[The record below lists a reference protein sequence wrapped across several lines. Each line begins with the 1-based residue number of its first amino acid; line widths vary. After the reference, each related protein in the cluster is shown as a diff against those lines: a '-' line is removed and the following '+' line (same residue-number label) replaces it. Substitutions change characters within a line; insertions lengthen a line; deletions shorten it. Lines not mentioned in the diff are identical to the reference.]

1 MTTIVRTLGMMLL
14 GALLTGCGLVPS
26 KQERA
31 LERVAKDWSQVVRAS
46 QIVPI
51 YPLSED
57 LLPGDVFLVQT
68 SLDEQVALYRKRG
81 FLPIDAP
88 FARLPV
94 TGYGAHYRDFR
105 RSRECPETRR
115 SGIGDLMYNPPCLEN
130 LPIAAFPSYSFE
142 VGGSQGFGIGIPL
155 QAVNVGLNLTRSST
169 AIGSVSIQDAY
180 TYGVDVTSLLDDLD
194 LWVQR
199 NPERLKPYRAVRDDD
214 GRRYRPRAY
223 LRVVS
228 RVYVAR
234 ALDVYLQS
242 TSKMGGGADAQLAG
256 LGAGLGQLVGNTVD
270 RTLDRVQG
278 LDALNCGLA
287 GGSPV
292 QRVRDLAGGVLGRAG
307 APVERVT
314 DVACRL
320 PPATVDK
327 LLKDT
332 ELQKRVKG
340 LTQMLGNAVDR
351 GVPMNL
357 LSALPSVRLKVT
369 SHTDSSVG
377 MTERFE
383 RPLAVGYVGF
393 DVPIDPEGRLGP
405 PMPSFAV
412 LERSAAR
419 AQLPL
424 AERAQR
430 MASWNEVSDGL
441 IDHSQA
447 YAAATETMR
456 CVARELGDATIA
468 EAWRAQ
474 KLTPASAPVKIYNA
488 IRNQIG
494 TLAQQNRIQLQL
506 AAELLALALRGQPAC
521 AP

>member
-1 MTTIVRTLGMMLL
+1 MKGLGPLL
-14 GALLTGCGLVPS
+14 LCALLAGCGVFPS

-31 LERVAKDWSQVVRAS
+31 LERVAKNWSQVIRAS

-68 SLDEQVALYRKRG
+68 SLDEQVALYRKHG

-88 FARLPV
+88 YARLPV

-115 SGIGDLMYNPPCLEN
+115 SGIGDLMYNPPCLEK

-142 VGGSQGFGIGIPL
+142 VGGSQGFGIGVPL
-155 QAVNVGLNLTRSST
+155 QAVNIGLNLTRST
-169 AIGSVSIQDAY
+169 HAVGSVSIRDAY
-180 TYGVDVTSLLDDLD
+180 TYGVDVASLLEDLD
-194 LWVQR
+194 IWAQR
-199 NPERLKPYRAVRDDD
+199 NPDRLKPYRASRDKE
-214 GRRYRPRAY
+214 GKRYRPRAY

-242 TSKMGGGADAQLAG
+242 TAKIDGGADAQLAG

-292 QRVRDLAGGVLGRAG
+292 RRVRDLVGGVLGRAG
-307 APVERVT
+307 APLERVT
-314 DVACRL
+314 EVACRL
-320 PPATVDK
+320 PPDTVDR
-327 LLKDT
+327 LMQDT
-332 ELQKRVKG
+332 DLQGRVKG
-340 LTQMLGNAVDR
+340 LTQMLGNAVDL
-351 GVPMNL
+351 GVPTSL

-369 SHTDSSVG
+369 SYTDSSVG

-393 DVPIDPEGRLGP
+393 DVPIDDRGELGP

-412 LERSAAR
+412 LERSAIR
-419 AQLPL
+419 TELPL
-424 AERAQR
+424 EERAVR

-441 IDHSQA
+441 IDHPQA
-447 YAAATETMR
+447 YAAAAETMR
-456 CVARELGDATIA
+456 CVARELGDPAIA
-468 EAWRAQ
+468 DAWRAQ
-474 KLTPASAPVKIYNA
+474 RLGPTSAPVKVYNA

-494 TLAQQNRIQLQL
+494 ALEQQNRLQL
-506 AAELLALALRGQPAC
+506 RLPAEFLTLALRDQPAC
-521 AP
+521 AR